1 MTVISCFNCGKHV
14 DTTKEKMFMTVS
26 WMYKNLLKQNDLKS
40 DKNPPDVVGV
50 CSDCWNNIFNKKLD
64 LKDWYWEYNKNV

>member
-1 MTVISCFNCGKHV
+1 
-14 DTTKEKMFMTVS
+14 MFMTVS